1 MSALRALLAAM
12 PDICRAMNEIDH
24 RWQDRAFD
32 ALVNAALTDAQQP
45 SGSYGGSHTGYDP
58 ATTSLMTPVRGDGY
72 DPLTS
77 R

>member
-32 ALVNAALTDAQQP
+32 ALVNAALNDAHQQP
-45 SGSYGGSHTGYDP
+45 APSYSGTMTGYDP
-58 ATTSLMTPVRGDGY
+58 ASTALMTPVRDGY
-72 DPLTS
+72 DPLSS